1 MAVVLSDY
9 NASFD
14 INPPP
19 ADQVIEGEDIPLFQ

>member
-1 MAVVLSDY
+1 MSVELSDY

-14 INPPP
+14 ISPPP